1 MVLFVLIAELSLKDT
16 EELTHPVRDAVPVQM
31 TTQERE
37 MGEKNAHT
45 KLLSVWFSDEHQHW
59 KAMHDLVS

>member
-45 KLLSVWFSDEHQHW
+45 KLLKKKQTKKKTSERVV
-59 KAMHDLVS
+59 LR